1 MFIKDEKELVV
12 EYEYTTDAPRYIVY
26 RESSWS
32 HQCCI
37 SVVQRI
43 FGGRRSYDGEDSEFE
58 PTEKNSF
65 PKEWVDNPPEG
76 LDYLSEDRYFAI
88 FRTEQRAR
96 EIVHQ
101 LIVEDVR
108 KSLLS
113 AFNYYHACSFGCG
126 DDGYGDMECDAAG
139 SHLFTKLVEANI
151 LYGEELADTIEDIC
165 RKAHINVSEL
175 SQKQE
180 EE

>member
-1 MFIKDEKELVV
+1 MLFIKDENELVIH
-12 EYEYTTDAPRYIVY
+12 YEYTSDVPRYIVY
-26 RESSWS
+26 RESGWS
-32 HQCCI
+32 HQCC
-37 SVVQRI
+37 VAVAQRR
-43 FGGRRSYDGEDSEFE
+43 FGGRRSSDGEDSEFE
-58 PTEKNSF
+58 PTEINLF

-88 FRTEQRAR
+88 FRTEKRAM

-113 AFNYYHACSFGCG
+113 AFNYYQACSGY
-126 DDGYGDMECDAAG
+126 DDGYDGMECDLAG
-139 SHLFTKLVEANI
+139 SHLFTKLVEAKT
-151 LYGEELADTIEDIC
+151 LYGDELADTIEDIC
-165 RKAHINVSEL
+165 RKAGIDVCEL
-175 SQKQE
+175 SQE